1 MLSAPVPE
9 QRSIL
14 KNPLLYSSAILV
26 VALLGVVYVML
37 SRWVDARN
45 IERQAAQQRAE
56 KQREEDRVAV
66 EQMGGK
72 EFTILDFYASPKVI
86 RRGESAQLCYGVSN
100 AKSVTLEPQTQAVWP
115 SVAHCVDVTP
125 TKTTTYKLTIEDASG
140 KTKSESVDVKVR

>member
-72 EFTILDFYASPKVI
+72 EFAILDFYASPKVI

-100 AKSVTLEPQTQAVWP
+100 AKSVKLEPQTEAVWP